1 VGQPV
6 RRIDQRQGIH
16 VPDSTARSGS
26 PVEYEIPLDQ
36 FPSPAELWQRLSQ
49 HKGLSAEQQAVVE
62 QDYYV
67 HGERKSARYYQAVA
81 VNKAVEAVARGQ
93 KRLLLVMATGTG
105 KTYTAFQII
114 WRLRQA
120 GRANRVLFLV
130 DRNVLA
136 DQALINDFQ
145 PFGASMT
152 KITKRTIDKSYEVY
166 LSLYQAVTDDGLPDL
181 QAYREFSPDFFDLIV
196 VDECHRGSAAADSA
210 WRQVLEYF
218 GSAVQVGL
226 TATPKETREVS
237 NIDYFGEPVYVY
249 SLRQGIADGF
259 LAPYKVIRLDIDQ
272 TTAHKRPIHA
282 HPRRHRHHP
291 RPIELEHQ
299 PDRPPPRMLTP
310 KLTHQRLD
318 LRSQLMRTRPRPL
331 RPVRQPAQPV
341 AAIAPQPR
349 MHALPQHPTP
359 LSDLGHRHPRL
370 DLQHG
375 SIPLLDNRHI
385 HQRQSRPPATRRP
398 QPPRGRQ
405 ADHGTCKA
413 SPGTRLSSR
422 SRDST
427 HGWPAP
433 REDLLYEFKGGSLRS
448 PPAPAAGGR
457 KRPSSPAPAYRS
469 VGRRGLVRT
478 SRRASYVAVTGSGC
492 PLRPRT
498 QLVARRPQLA
508 PRAPHRASRGEACP
522 QRPPGVGSE
531 P

>member
-1 VGQPV
+1 MGPAHTNPRGSPHHRWPGARARDLHTRAEAKRADYILFHKPNIPLAVVEAKDYQHRVDDGLHQA
-6 RRIDQRQGIH
+6 IDYAVMWDNPFAASTNGKGFMFH
-16 VPDSTARSGS
+16 DSTARSGS

-299 PDRPPPRMLTP
+299 LDRPPPRMLTP

-318 LRSQLMRTRPRPL
+318 LRS
-331 RPVRQPAQPV
+331 
-341 AAIAPQPR
+341 
-349 MHALPQHPTP
+349 H
-359 LSDLGHRHPRL
+359 
-370 DLQHG
+370 
-375 SIPLLDNRHI
+375 
-385 HQRQSRPPATRRP
+385 
-398 QPPRGRQ
+398 
-405 ADHGTCKA
+405 
-413 SPGTRLSSR
+413 
-422 SRDST
+422 
-427 HGWPAP
+427 
-433 REDLLYEFKGGSLRS
+433 
-448 PPAPAAGGR
+448 
-457 KRPSSPAPAYRS
+457 
-469 VGRRGLVRT
+469 
-478 SRRASYVAVTGSGC
+478 
-492 PLRPRT
+492 
-498 QLVARRPQLA
+498 
-508 PRAPHRASRGEACP
+508 
-522 QRPPGVGSE
+522 
-531 P
+531 